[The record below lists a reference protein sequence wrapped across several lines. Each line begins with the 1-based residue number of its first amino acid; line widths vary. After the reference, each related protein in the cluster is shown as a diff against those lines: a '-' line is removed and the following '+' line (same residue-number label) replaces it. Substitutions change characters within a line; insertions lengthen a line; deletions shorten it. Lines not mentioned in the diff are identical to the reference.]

1 LSVGHRD
8 SLGHVVRIVA
18 ALLARLE
25 PQPGAVA
32 VGILLPHGIGQFS
45 ERLCK
50 LAVVR
55 LTIEGRVVL
64 GQTKFERDA
73 PNINGTVD
81 EDGTFGG
88 TIGFQPLRGQFI
100 RDEFEGT
107 FKSFDCERKAL
118 LRRRR

>member
-1 LSVGHRD
+1 MVL
-8 SLGHVVRIVA
+8 
-18 ALLARLE
+18 
-25 PQPGAVA
+25 
-32 VGILLPHGIGQFS
+32 GQFS

-64 GQTKFERDA
+64 GQAKFERDA

-88 TIGFQPLRGQFI
+88 TIGFQPVRGQFT

-107 FKSFDCERKAL
+107 FKSFDCEWKAL
-118 LRRRR
+118 LGGKALAIEDALDHQYGRFKDFWREWA